1 MQATNEIP
9 TSNAQSNSFVG
20 RARMRLLLGILYVG
34 PTGRL
39 LVLGIIGSLCF
50 IGREALATL
59 LIEHLLSVSPELNN
73 MMFRLS

>member
-1 MQATNEIP
+1 
-9 TSNAQSNSFVG
+9 
-20 RARMRLLLGILYVG
+20 MRLLLGILYVG